1 MKQIRKRLTYA
12 NVMSSLA
19 VFLVLGGGAAV
30 AARSSLPAGSVGPR
44 QLQPRAVKTG
54 YIDRNAVRV
63 GKIGLEAVRA
73 GKLAKNAVPTNR
85 LRNNA
90 VATPKIANF
99 AVTAAKLRNSNVTTE
114 KIRGIAVTGDKI
126 APGVVDTGKLAD
138 GAVTRPKIA
147 DASVWAQQL
156 GPIAIRTD
164 SVEVEP
170 GEPGEVE
177 VSCDDDERL
186 LSGGGGFDADPA
198 QADLHLNS
206 SMAADDDT
214 WRVRG
219 FNESAAAEDLIARVI
234 CLDD

>member
-30 AARSSLPAGSVGPR
+30 AARSSLPGNSVGPR

-54 YIDRNAVRV
+54 YIDRNAVRT
-63 GKIGLEAVRA
+63 GKIALEAVRA

-90 VATPKIANF
+90 VATAKIANF
-99 AVTAAKLRNSNVTTE
+99 AVTTPKLRNANVTTE

-138 GAVTRPKIA
+138 AAVTRQKIA
-147 DASVWAQQL
+147 DASVWAEQL
-156 GPIAIRTD
+156 GPVAIRTD
-164 SVEVEP
+164 TEEIEKESA
-170 GEPGEVE
+170 GEVE
-177 VSCDDDERL
+177 VSCKDDERL

-198 QADLHLNS
+198 QKDLHLNS
-206 SMAADDDT
+206 SMNVDDDT

-219 FNESAAAEDLIARVI
+219 YNDSLVAEDLTARII
-234 CLDD
+234 CLGD